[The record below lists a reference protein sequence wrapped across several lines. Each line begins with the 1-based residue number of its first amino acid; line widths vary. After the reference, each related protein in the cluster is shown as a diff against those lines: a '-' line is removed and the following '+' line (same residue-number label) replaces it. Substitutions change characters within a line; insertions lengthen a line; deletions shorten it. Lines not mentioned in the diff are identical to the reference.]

1 MVAETSVINFR
12 EHRDSGRLGDQER
25 GILEFLRSH
34 PQKNFSRNEI
44 HQATG
49 VPLASVCGRVNA
61 LVKLG
66 LLDERAKRECSV
78 TGKTITPV
86 RAAREPKPT
95 TERESTHGIS
105 Q

>member
-12 EHRDSGRLGDQER
+12 EHRDSGKLGDQER
-25 GILEFLRSH
+25 GLLEFLRSNPH
-34 PQKNFSRNEI
+34 KNFSRNEI
-44 HQATG
+44 HQAAG
-49 VPLASVCGRVNA
+49 VPLASVCGRINA

-66 LLDERAKRECSV
+66 LPDERPQRACQV

-86 RAAREPKPT
+86 RAAREIKPT

-105 Q
+105 